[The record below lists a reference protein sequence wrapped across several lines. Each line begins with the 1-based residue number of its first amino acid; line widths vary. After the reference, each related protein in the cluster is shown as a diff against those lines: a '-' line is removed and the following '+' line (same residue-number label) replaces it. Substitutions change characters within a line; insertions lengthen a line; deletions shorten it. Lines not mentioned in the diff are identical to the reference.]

1 VRHRGV
7 TTWHEAVID
16 LDPELLQEAAVVAGH
31 SLLHNERLPRR
42 FLKSN
47 DVKIRSSKLT
57 HFHI

>member
-1 VRHRGV
+1 M
-7 TTWHEAVID
+7 D